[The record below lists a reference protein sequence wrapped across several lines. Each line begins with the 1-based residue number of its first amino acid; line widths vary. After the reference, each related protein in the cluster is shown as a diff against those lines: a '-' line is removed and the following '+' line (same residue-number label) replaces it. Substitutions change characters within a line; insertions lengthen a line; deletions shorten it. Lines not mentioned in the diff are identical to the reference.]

1 MLDYAQNVFTT
12 VVVLK
17 QLIYL
22 GTVSG
27 WKALWREIQNVKFK
41 MQNLKVGNFV
51 DGVLSFSKLVSSFQ
65 ISKGK
70 LKNVSLFL

>member
-1 MLDYAQNVFTT
+1 LLDYAQNVFTT

-27 WKALWREIQNVKFK
+27 WKALWREIKNLKFK
-41 MQNLKVGNFV
+41 ISTLKEGNFV
-51 DGVLSFSKLVSSFQ
+51 DDVLSFSKLVSSFK
-65 ISKGK
+65 ILSE
-70 LKNVSLFL
+70 